1 MTQPWFKNIY
11 RRAVVDQHIT
21 DINADFLADFD
32 AEHYVGMI
40 RQSNAQAMFMYAQ
53 SVVGQAFYPSKV
65 APVHANL
72 NGRNLPQEVI
82 DEARRH
88 GLKVVLYMS
97 LVWDTWACRNHP
109 DWKVK
114 DTHGIGIADDISST
128 ATHRAGLCCVNS
140 PYRDYTRDL
149 TREICETFDM
159 EGIRMDMTFWPRPCY
174 CRHCRKRYA
183 DEVGGEIPEI
193 VNWEDPRWVAFQ
205 RSRERWMAEFAGR
218 QTQTALAANPA
229 LSVEHQAS
237 SLTHEAGWRFG
248 VDSKLALQNTYLQGD
263 FYGGTIQGSLVRKLF
278 YNLSPN
284 RPVGFETCVS
294 ISLANYTAVKSS
306 GLLEAAASAAIADG
320 CAFIYI
326 TSIDPVGTLEPT
338 TFERMGEIWGRTQRY
353 EPHMGGELQQDVAVY
368 FSLNSKCN
376 FADNGKHV
384 EASNLAPSSS
394 HVDAVVGACRAL
406 RDNHIPFGV
415 ITDTSLDQLP
425 RHKLIVLPDVLMM
438 NTAEVEAF
446 RDYVRQGG
454 KLYASRNTSLV
465 TRDGQRQ
472 NDFMLAD
479 VFGAHYSGETAETF
493 TYIAPLPE
501 TDALF
506 APATR
511 KHPAGLNESQLIV
524 NAEPQTTT
532 LGTVTL
538 PYTVPAD
545 SIVFTSLH
553 NDPPGFPTD
562 MPGIIRNDYGQGSAI
577 YVSSGIER
585 QMHLQE
591 IFIGL
596 LRGLCD
602 DFSFAADAPPV
613 VEVTLF
619 DQPERKRLLANL
631 VNFQDSMPNVPIS
644 DARLRLALNGRTAKR
659 VILLPDEAELDF
671 TFAGGMVEIAVPR
684 FETFAMLALEY
695 E

>member
-1 MTQPWFKNIY
+1 MTQPWYKNIY

-263 FYGGTIQGSLVRKLF
+263 FLRRHHPGARWCASSSTTSAPTARWASKPA
-278 YNLSPN
+278 SPSPSPTTPPSSRAACW
-284 RPVGFETCVS
+284 RPPPAPP
-294 ISLANYTAVKSS
+294 LPMAAPSS
-306 GLLEAAASAAIADG
+306 T
-320 CAFIYI
+320 F

-415 ITDTSLDQLP
+415 ITDTSP
-425 RHKLIVLPDVLMM
+425 RPAVVPQAHRPARRADD
-438 NTAEVEAF
+438 E
-446 RDYVRQGG
+446 RGG
-454 KLYASRNTSLV
+454 
-465 TRDGQRQ
+465 G
-472 NDFMLAD
+472 
-479 VFGAHYSGETAETF
+479 
-493 TYIAPLPE
+493 
-501 TDALF
+501 
-506 APATR
+506 
-511 KHPAGLNESQLIV
+511 
-524 NAEPQTTT
+524 
-532 LGTVTL
+532 
-538 PYTVPAD
+538 
-545 SIVFTSLH
+545 
-553 NDPPGFPTD
+553 
-562 MPGIIRNDYGQGSAI
+562 
-577 YVSSGIER
+577 
-585 QMHLQE
+585 
-591 IFIGL
+591 
-596 LRGLCD
+596 
-602 DFSFAADAPPV
+602 
-613 VEVTLF
+613 
-619 DQPERKRLLANL
+619 
-631 VNFQDSMPNVPIS
+631 
-644 DARLRLALNGRTAKR
+644 
-659 VILLPDEAELDF
+659 
-671 TFAGGMVEIAVPR
+671 
-684 FETFAMLALEY
+684 
-695 E
+695 

>member
-1 MTQPWFKNIY
+1 MTQPWYKNIY

-294 ISLANYTAVKSS
+294 ISLANYTAVKSR

-415 ITDTSLDQLP
+415 ITDTSLDQLS

-438 NTAEVEAF
+438 NAAEVEAF

-454 KLYASRNTSLV
+454 KLYASRHTSLV
-465 TRDGQRQ
+465 SSDGHYRD
-472 NDFMLAD
+472 DFMLAD
-479 VFGAHYSGETAETF
+479 VFGVQCAGETSEAF
-493 TYIAPLPE
+493 TYIAPAPGHE
-501 TDALF
+501 ALF
-506 APATR
+506 GAYSYSHPLGLGERQQLIAAQPEADVLGELALPWT
-511 KHPAGLNESQLIV
+511 HPADQWRF
-524 NAEPQTTT
+524 A
-532 LGTVTL
+532 
-538 PYTVPAD
+538 
-545 SIVFTSLH
+545 SIH
-553 NDPPGFPTD
+553 NNPPGRYTGRPA
-562 MPGIIRNDYGQGSAI
+562 IVHNRYGAGQAI
-577 YVSSGIER
+577 YVSGAIER
-585 QMHLQE
+585 AGSRPELFINLLQRMGPTWSFESNAPKPVE
-591 IFIGL
+591 I
-596 LRGLCD
+596 
-602 DFSFAADAPPV
+602 
-613 VEVTLF
+613 TLF
-619 DQPERKRLLANL
+619 HQPDESRWLINLINFQQALPNIPVRDIHVRLRVAQQPARLLQLPMERELPFERSA
-631 VNFQDSMPNVPIS
+631 DGIS
-644 DARLRLALNGRTAKR
+644 FTLP
-659 VILLPDEAELDF
+659 LL
-671 TFAGGMVEIAVPR
+671 
-684 FETFAMLALEY
+684 ETFAMLALEY

>member
-1 MTQPWFKNIY
+1 MTQPWYKNIY
-11 RRAVVDQHIT
+11 RRAVIDQHIT
-21 DINADFLADFD
+21 DANADFLASFD
-32 AEHYVGMI
+32 AEHYVGMV
-40 RQSNAQAMFMYAQ
+40 RRSNAQVMFMYAQ

-97 LVWDTWACRNHP
+97 LVWDTWACRNHD

-114 DTHGIGIADDISST
+114 DTHGRGIADDISST

-149 TREICETFDM
+149 TREICETFDV

-174 CRHCRKRYA
+174 CRHCRRRYA
-183 DEVGGEIPEI
+183 EEVGGEIPEI
-193 VNWEDPRWVAFQ
+193 INWEDPRWVAFQ
-205 RSRERWMAEFAGR
+205 RCRERWMAEFAER
-218 QTQTALAANPA
+218 QTATALAANPD

-237 SLTHEAGWRFG
+237 SIPHEAGWRFG
-248 VDSKLALQNTYLQGD
+248 VDSRLALQNTYLQGD

-294 ISLANYTAVKSS
+294 ISLANYTAIKPR
-306 GLLEAAASAAIADG
+306 GLLEAAACSAIADG

-326 TSIDPVGTLEPT
+326 TCIDPVGTLEPT
-338 TFERMGEIWGRTQRY
+338 TYERMGEIWGRTRHY

-368 FSLNSKCN
+368 YSLNSKCN

-384 EASNLAPSSS
+384 EGPGLAPSSS
-394 HVDAVVGACRAL
+394 HTDAVVGACRAL
-406 RDNHIPFGV
+406 RDAHVPFGV
-415 ITDTSLDQLP
+415 ITDTSLDQLA
-425 RHKLIVLPDVLMM
+425 RHKVIVLPDVLMM
-438 NTAEVEAF
+438 NEEEVSAF
-446 RDYVRQGG
+446 REYVRQGG

-465 TRDGQRQ
+465 TRDGHRQ
-472 NDFMLAD
+472 DDFMLND
-479 VFGAHYSGETAETF
+479 VFGLHYSGETVDTF
-493 TYIAPLPE
+493 TYLAPVE
-501 TDALF
+501 TSDELF

-511 KHPAGLNESQLIV
+511 QHPAGLDETQLIV
-524 NAEPQTTT
+524 KPDADTTT
-532 LGTVTL
+532 LATITL

-553 NDPPGFPTD
+553 NDPPGFRTQ
-562 MPGIIRNDYGQGSAI
+562 MPGIIRNEFGEGSVI
-577 YVSSGIER
+577 YVTSGIER
-585 QMHLQE
+585 HEHLQD
-591 IFIGL
+591 IFLGL
-596 LRGLCD
+596 VRELCD
-602 DFSFAADAPPV
+602 DYSFEADAPPV

-619 DQPERKRLLANL
+619 DQPDRGRLLANL
-631 VNFQDSMPNVPIS
+631 VNFQDVFPQVPVHH
-644 DARLRLALNGRTAKR
+644 ARLRLALDGRTAR
-659 VILLPDEAELDF
+659 RASLLPDGEELEFSVAE
-671 TFAGGMVEIAVPR
+671 GMAEIAVPP